1 MRAIRI
7 EAELRA
13 AIGAQPLVPA
23 RRGHPRRNGFAASF
37 GKMLA
42 AGNAPPEAAAAVD
55 ESVCRGNP

>member
-13 AIGAQPLVPA
+13 AIGAQP
-23 RRGHPRRNGFAASF
+23 
-37 GKMLA
+37 
-42 AGNAPPEAAAAVD
+42 PEAAAAVD